1 MQEVNNDERGLW
13 KEDSLLSA
21 APCFAN
27 FYSSNKGKPVGG
39 YVSFGCKPISW
50 MKVLNDQLKQVA
62 GRCPGRDSLPV
73 FHVANCSRASG
84 TLPPL
89 FLKCWEK
96 NRKKERVKKKKKIAA
111 TLEQLVSHD
120 WFVSSPLYLH
130 MTHSFLTFKRKLNKM
145 WWRIST
151 TV

>member
-1 MQEVNNDERGLW
+1 MDESVKW
-13 KEDSLLSA
+13 SA
-21 APCFAN
+21 ET
-27 FYSSNKGKPVGG
+27 
-39 YVSFGCKPISW
+39 I
-50 MKVLNDQLKQVA
+50 DEQVA

-73 FHVANCSRASG
+73 FHVANCSRVRG

-96 NRKKERVKKKKKIAA
+96 NRKKERVKKITA

-151 TV
+151 TVKRILCYICRNCLWKVLLFSVSLSKFVNLLGQFTYSIIGTIE